1 MTSCLLA
8 LAKSVRLLAAATAS
22 PLMNAIAVGPA
33 SWPSNASTPASL
45 AAMAVRVFLTTE
57 NLVSWPRET
66 RSCLS
71 CATVS
76 PRYSVR
82 TAAFD
87 SLKSLVISA
96 TAETLLGVAITLLPG
111 IVPVCPG
118 PRSKELKLKNAPRRC
133 TGLVSTRSMTAEL
146 CFVHLRRPP
155 YVQGPSTENPLRS
168 PGATAEVSL
177 AWESGFPTTDGLWSS
192 KLTGHGARVPNRAR
206 RAVLGEQTSSH
217 SRSEVGEFFLPET
230 RHARCREAELL
241 VDLQQVA
248 VLRGVPGVQDP
259 GVRELFAEPLH
270 VGDLDQQPELVAAVF
285 LQHHRV
291 VLEDDVRAQGQDTD
305 GGQAYERSAGDVL
318 DGGDHRP
325 AALGYGDFLRFP
337 EDAAVEHHFLGIRP
351 RHFVLACLV
360 FQRGDG
366 LEPLVRTPVRPVV
379 QTVAAGIGFLGL
391 GLRVRQG

>member
-1 MTSCLLA
+1 
-8 LAKSVRLLAAATAS
+8 
-22 PLMNAIAVGPA
+22 
-33 SWPSNASTPASL
+33 
-45 AAMAVRVFLTTE
+45 MAVRVFLTTE

-133 TGLVSTRSMTAEL
+133 AGLVSTRSMTAEL

-155 YVQGPSTENPLRS
+155 YVQGPSSGNPLRP
-168 PGATAEVSL
+168 PGATAEVSV

-206 RAVLGEQTSSH
+206 RAGAAPDFSERLQRPTS
-217 SRSEVGEFFLPET
+217 
-230 RHARCREAELL
+230 AR
-241 VDLQQVA
+241 DL
-248 VLRGVPGVQDP
+248 
-259 GVRELFAEPLH
+259 
-270 VGDLDQQPELVAAVF
+270 
-285 LQHHRV
+285 
-291 VLEDDVRAQGQDTD
+291 
-305 GGQAYERSAGDVL
+305 S
-318 DGGDHRP
+318 
-325 AALGYGDFLRFP
+325 
-337 EDAAVEHHFLGIRP
+337 
-351 RHFVLACLV
+351 
-360 FQRGDG
+360 
-366 LEPLVRTPVRPVV
+366 
-379 QTVAAGIGFLGL
+379 
-391 GLRVRQG
+391 